1 MMMIHSFV
9 LSSSWTVMNNDDF
22 TSVQTQARAHTHVHI
37 MTKVSLDASETE
49 RLWLRSG
56 RWFDW
61 FWGRGDRSFWR
72 WPVYSLSL
80 PHRCAWLPPTGTPP
94 LTTVKERDLE
104 ENITPGGQG
113 PSGDPQETLQRATSV
128 QTRPISS
135 CHASP
140 QSGAV
145 KPETAAKR
153 AVKFQL
159 KFPSR
164 DRLNLLWVCWAFL
177 SSVVRHG
184 FNSAAEQLASMSPS
198 TSFFFDHM
206 TNRFL
211 HTCMAVARSRTPTL
225 RGIMQ
230 NSLEF
235 TQRSKNTH
243 VGGNPPIPQRRSR
256 TTKTPETISLSL
268 TRNHPRQY
276 ITEASESCFSQTD
289 CCV

>member
-1 MMMIHSFV
+1 MMMMVHSSV

-22 TSVQTQARAHTHVHI
+22 TSVQTQAWAHTHVHI
-37 MTKVSLDASETE
+37 MTEVSLDVSETE

-113 PSGDPQETLQRATSV
+113 PSGDPQETLQWATSV

-135 CHASP
+135 CRASP

-184 FNSAAEQLASMSPS
+184 FNSAAKQLASMSPS
-198 TSFFFDHM
+198 TSFF
-206 TNRFL
+206 L
-211 HTCMAVARSRTPTL
+211 
-225 RGIMQ
+225 I
-230 NSLEF
+230 
-235 TQRSKNTH
+235 
-243 VGGNPPIPQRRSR
+243 IW
-256 TTKTPETISLSL
+256 
-268 TRNHPRQY
+268 
-276 ITEASESCFSQTD
+276 QTD
-289 CCV
+289 SYTRAWLLHALGPPHCAALCRTLLNSHRDLKIPTREEIPPFRSEGVALQRHPKQ